1 MNLRCRRHSSCSRL
15 RFLHSHRSH
24 PIESG
29 RKSIAPSLSVS
40 VSPWRQRNRSQ
51 WKCATKPG
59 ETRLKVATAATVSP
73 GAGDYRR
80 RSLETL
86 QGCAKM
92 WVKSERLCNWSQS
105 ILTWSGTTSYVC
117 LSQSISEVASNLKAA
132 SFSAQWTRSRRQE
145 ENLHHWSPCSRGGR
159 VLRGAE
165 TERLINH
172 RKRERLSLHL
182 LLLFWASW
190 HSRGSVR

>member
-1 MNLRCRRHSSCSRL
+1 MNLHLRRYSSCSRNGL
-15 RFLHSHRSH
+15 LHSHHSH

-40 VSPWRQRNRSQ
+40 VSPWRQRDRSQ
-51 WKCATKPG
+51 WNCAPKPG
-59 ETRLKVATAATVSP
+59 EASLKVATAATVSP

-105 ILTWSGTTSYVC
+105 ILTGSGTTSYVC
-117 LSQSISEVASNLKAA
+117 LSQSISEVASNLKATA
-132 SFSAQWTRSRRQE
+132 FSAQWTRSRRQG
-145 ENLHHWSPCSRGGR
+145 ENLHLSSACTRDGR

-165 TERLINH
+165 TERPVNH

-190 HSRGSVR
+190 HSEGSVR